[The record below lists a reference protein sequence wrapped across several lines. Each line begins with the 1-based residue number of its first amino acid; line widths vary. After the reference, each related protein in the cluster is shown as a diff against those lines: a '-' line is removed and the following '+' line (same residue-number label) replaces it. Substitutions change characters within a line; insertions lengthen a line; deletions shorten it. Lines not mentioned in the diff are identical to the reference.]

1 MNFVLKIILFSFF
14 LLVYTFVDAQQVPD
28 TLVNNVPD
36 SLQNKLE
43 PEDFLRQGAK
53 YINTYGSYRI
63 NFGMNTDGQFGMSDN
78 SSRFGLQGRMP
89 INKSETIE
97 AFAAVELGT
106 NLVDKDEII
115 VFSSDPGA
123 QASEEGNAVYSRLG
137 FVGISTP
144 YFDLSIGKQW
154 SVYYDVS
161 GYTDQFWAF
170 GGDASGT
177 YNLGTDGGVSGTGR
191 ASRLLL
197 VRLKNTGPIKVA
209 AQAQFRALTDND
221 KKFGDSYGM
230 SLRYEPK
237 NGFMAGVAANIVA
250 DGVDNP
256 IFDQPKK
263 GDQAYVAGVGY
274 VKNNINATFTL
285 SRFFDHEKI
294 AINDSTD
301 YYYSG
306 HGIELYLSYNF
317 PNYSRWK
324 VATGFN
330 YLKPDASAEVGD
342 FEELYFLA
350 ELSYTFAKASN
361 VFSVVKVNNNV
372 DRMGD
377 IDNVSIIGV
386 GMRFSFGY

>member
-1 MNFVLKIILFSFF
+1 MSFVLRIIMFLIFS
-14 LLVYTFVDAQQVPD
+14 LVYTFVEAQQMPD
-28 TLVNNVPD
+28 TLVNNMPD
-36 SLQNKLE
+36 SLQEQLA
-43 PEDFLRQGAK
+43 PEDFLQHGVK
-53 YINTYGSYRI
+53 YIDTYGSYRI

-78 SSRFGLQGRMP
+78 LSRFGLEGRMP
-89 INKSETIE
+89 INKSGTIE
-97 AFAAVELGT
+97 AFAACELGT

-137 FVGISTP
+137 FVGVSTQ

-161 GYTDQFWAF
+161 GFTDQFWAF

-197 VRLKNTGPIKVA
+197 VRLNNTGPIKVA

-221 KKFGDSYGM
+221 KNFGDSYGM

-237 NGFMAGVAANIVA
+237 NGFMAGVAVNIVA
-250 DGVDNP
+250 DGVEDP

-263 GDQAYVAGVGY
+263 GDKAYVAGIGY
-274 VKNNINATFTL
+274 VKNNINVAFTL
-285 SRFFDHEKI
+285 SRFFNHEKI

-306 HGIELYLSYNF
+306 HGIELFLSYNF
-317 PNYSRWK
+317 PNYKKWR

-330 YLKPDASAEVGD
+330 YLKPDKSTEVGD
-342 FEELYFLA
+342 FEELYFLV
-350 ELSYTFAKASN
+350 ELSYAFAKASN
-361 VFSVVKVNNNV
+361 VFSAVKVNNNA
-372 DRMGD
+372 DRIGN